1 MQYNTGE
8 TTESLKNEYNP
19 DGSVLRK
26 CQLRLFDMLCYF
38 DEICKKLNIEYRLD
52 SGSVLGAVRHE
63 GFIPWD
69 DDLDVVI
76 SKKDEKKLRDYLIS
90 NPNSQYVLLC
100 PQIDS
105 SYLYPWNSL
114 RDLKSEYLQDT
125 TMHNVRKY
133 RGMQIDIFTEQV
145 GSIKP
150 LFIFSKKLTALI
162 NHHLL
167 GKVRLVPTL
176 LCFIQKNL
184 LIPSFS
190 FLSKIVGN
198 KNYCNFSYGIFW
210 WHPIAKKTLYPTKPI
225 LFEGRLFPGPA
236 NPEKYLEIVYGKK
249 WMNLPPKEN
258 RNWHKASY
266 RIED

>member
-76 SKKDEKKLRDYLIS
+76 SKKDEKKLCDYLIS

-100 PQIDS
+100 PQTDS
-105 SYLYPWNSL
+105 SYHP
-114 RDLKSEYLQDT
+114 E
-125 TMHNVRKY
+125 
-133 RGMQIDIFTEQV
+133 
-145 GSIKP
+145 
-150 LFIFSKKLTALI
+150 
-162 NHHLL
+162 
-167 GKVRLVPTL
+167 
-176 LCFIQKNL
+176 NL
-184 LIPSFS
+184 LDFVTILQEELVRAKVLPADYDFEAHKEQAIW
-190 FLSKIVGN
+190 L
-198 KNYCNFSYGIFW
+198 KNELLRVPFDACL
-210 WHPIAKKTLYPTKPI
+210 AKC
-225 LFEGRLFPGPA
+225 
-236 NPEKYLEIVYGKK
+236 
-249 WMNLPPKEN
+249 
-258 RNWHKASY
+258 
-266 RIED
+266 